1 MGAINPYIYF
11 LLTFKFIQMSEE
23 MTIRLLAEKIAN
35 DFNRTEKEK
44 TDDLLRLDAIQYTN
58 LGVDSKQYEKNKVKS
73 DSKFIYKQ
81 IKTIDQPLGD
91 QLIVAMD

>member
-1 MGAINPYIYF
+1 
-11 LLTFKFIQMSEE
+11 MSEE

-58 LGVDSKQYEKNKVKS
+58 LGIDSKQFEKNKVKS
-73 DSKFIYKQ
+73 DSKFIYKK
-81 IKTIDQPLGD
+81 IKTIDKPLGD